1 MSAMPSKE
9 RTSRVLII
17 AAVWACV
24 FAGAKAHAQV
34 APEKPLHLAHVD
46 GFVTNSEGKPLV
58 NAEVTLDQDGAVKY
72 RTRTDDRGAFKF
84 DHVVGHYWLRVA
96 RTQYAPAARE
106 VGVGDL
112 VETYLERK
120 KLYVVVGPGACEDAC
135 SSVYTSRREFEKAI
149 KKNKRH

>member
-1 MSAMPSKE
+1 MSAMPIKE
-9 RTSRVLII
+9 HISRVLTI

-34 APEKPLHLAHVD
+34 AVDKALHLAHVE
-46 GFVTNSEGKPLV
+46 GYVTNSEGKPLV
-58 NAEVTLDQDGAVKY
+58 NAEVTLDQDGTVKY
-72 RTRTDDRGAFKF
+72 RTRTDSRGAFRF
-84 DHVVGHYWLRVA
+84 DHVLGHYWFRVA

-120 KLYVVVGPGACEDAC
+120 KLYVIVGPGACEDAC
-135 SSVYTSRREFEKAI
+135 SSVFTSKSEFEKAI
-149 KKNKRH
+149 QKNKRH